1 MRGAKQAGT
10 DGAGGRGVR
19 GLWGGLVLAAL
30 VAAYWSMPAPVCGQ
44 GSSSNSTVTTST
56 SHHTSAGCPA
66 RTQDTVTVTVA
77 FGPTTICI
85 GNDGGDKTPPN
96 CSPGVLFTVA
106 AGTENID
113 TNVHTE
119 TFVCD
124 ATAIPTLS
132 EWAWIGM
139 IGLLLAGGVLA
150 LRRRPGDG
158 APPPRLS

>member
-1 MRGAKQAGT
+1 MRGAKQASTSGT
-10 DGAGGRGVR
+10 VGRGVR
-19 GLWGGLVLAAL
+19 GLWGGLVLAVL

-44 GSSSNSTVTTST
+44 GSGNITFTTST

-66 RTQDTVTVTVA
+66 RTGVTTVTTTSAIGPQTILIGEDQTVP
-77 FGPTTICI
+77 F
-85 GNDGGDKTPPN
+85 
-96 CSPGVLFTVA
+96 FVA
-106 AGTENID
+106 AGMSNVNV
-113 TNVHTE
+113 NVHTE